1 MKTKIKPD
9 FFLIGM
15 AIAISLAW
23 LLPAPGAAG
32 GSLHPELLTK
42 AGIALVFFLHGT
54 LLSFTALKDG
64 IFRWKYHLIIQSVT
78 FILFPLLGIAF
89 ISLVG
94 DSISKDLTLG
104 FFYLCALP
112 STVSSSVAMTAAA
125 RGNVAVAV
133 FNATISSLIGI
144 FLTPFWMSLLMHNTA
159 QHLELGEVIL
169 DLCKWMIL
177 PLLIGQALRP
187 LIGTFAMQHKKCINT
202 IDRGTIL
209 LLVYTSFCD
218 SFLHQVWTQH
228 SIGTMLSIG
237 IATAAL
243 FFFIITLLTLVCQYY
258 NIAPEYRAAIV
269 FCGTKK
275 SLATGV
281 PMARLIFGSDPS
293 LSLILLP
300 IMLYHPLQLLLC
312 APLASYWAKK
322 QRVV

>member
-1 MKTKIKPD
+1 MKIKPD

-15 AIAISLAW
+15 GIAIFLAW
-23 LLPAPGAAG
+23 LMPAPGAEG
-32 GSLHPELLTK
+32 GILHPELLTK
-42 AGIALVFFLHGT
+42 IGIALVFFLHGI

-64 IFRWKYHLIIQSVT
+64 IFRWKYHVIIQSVT
-78 FILFPLLGIAF
+78 FLLFPLLGFAF
-89 ISLVG
+89 ISLAG
-94 DSISKDLTLG
+94 DAVPGDLKLG

-144 FLTPFWMSLLMHNTA
+144 FLTPFWMSLLMHSTA
-159 QHLELGEVIL
+159 QHLDLSNVII
-169 DLCKWMIL
+169 DLLQWMVL
-177 PLLIGQALRP
+177 PLVIGQLLRP
-187 LIGTFAMQHKKCINT
+187 IFGAFAQQHKRFINKV
-202 IDRGTIL
+202 DRGTIL

-228 SIGTMLSIG
+228 SISTMLSIG
-237 IATAAL
+237 LATIVL
-243 FFFIITLLTLVCQYY
+243 FFLVISLLIILCKRFH
-258 NIAPEYRAAIV
+258 IAPEFRVAIV

-281 PMARLIFGSDPS
+281 PMARLMFGSDPS

-312 APLASYWAKK
+312 APLASYWAKR
-322 QRVV
+322 QG